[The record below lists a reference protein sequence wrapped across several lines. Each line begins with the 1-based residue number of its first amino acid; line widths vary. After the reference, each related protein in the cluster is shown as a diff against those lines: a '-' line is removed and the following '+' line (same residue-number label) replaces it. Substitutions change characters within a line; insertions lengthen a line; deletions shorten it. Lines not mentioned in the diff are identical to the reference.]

1 MNADKT
7 VALIILDGWG
17 LTAPGPG
24 NAVEAAHTPTFD
36 RIWKE
41 CPHTTLDASGEA
53 VGLPDGQMGNSE
65 VGHTN
70 LGAGRVVYQPST
82 LISKQIREGEFF
94 QNQVLLEAMKKAKGK
109 RLHLMGL
116 VSDGGV
122 HSQLTHLLALLEMA
136 KNQELETV
144 FIHAFLD
151 GRDTIPTGGADY
163 LATVQQ
169 KLDELNFSHGKVA
182 TIIGRYWVMDRDKR
196 WERTELSYRALR
208 QGAGTAW
215 ENSAEAAIRQQ
226 YEQGETDE
234 FIKPIILDT
243 GGSIQDDDVVIFFN
257 FRPDRARQISHAFT
271 DETFDG
277 FDRGPKPKLHYVGMT
292 KYESNLDI
300 EVAYP
305 PQDRL
310 KNILG
315 EVIADSG
322 LKQFRLAETE
332 KYAHVTY
339 FFNNGREAPFDGE
352 DQQLIPSPKV
362 PTYDLQPEM
371 SSASVT
377 QAAVDR
383 ISSGEY
389 AFVLIN
395 FANPDMVGHTGVIPA
410 AINAVEATDVG
421 LSKILDAIKHI
432 NGDALIV
439 ADHGN
444 AEVMLQPDG
453 SPHTAHTT
461 NPVPLIYVGSQD
473 LTLDAGG
480 KLGDVAPTVLHLLD
494 IKQPE
499 EMTGQCLIQP

>member
-17 LTAPGPG
+17 LTSPGPG

-36 RIWKE
+36 RIWNE

-70 LGAGRVVYQPST
+70 LGAGRVVYQSST

-94 QNQVLLEAMKKAKGK
+94 ENEVLLDAMKKAKGK

-122 HSQLTHLLALLEMA
+122 HSQLTHLVALLEMA
-136 KNQELETV
+136 KDQELDTV
-144 FIHAFLD
+144 FVHTFLD

-163 LATVQQ
+163 LATIQQ
-169 KLDELNFSHGKVA
+169 KLDELSFSNGKIA

-208 QGAGTAW
+208 QGAGDAW
-215 ENSAEAAIRQQ
+215 SDSAEAAIRNQ
-226 YEQGETDE
+226 YEQDVTDE
-234 FIKPIILDT
+234 FIKPIILDANGT
-243 GGSIQDDDVVIFFN
+243 VQDDDVVIFFN

-271 DETFDG
+271 DENFDG

-292 KYESNLDI
+292 KYESNLNI
-300 EVAYP
+300 KVAYP
-305 PQDRL
+305 PQGQL
-310 KNILG
+310 KNVLG
-315 EVIADSG
+315 EVIANKG

-339 FFNNGREAPFDGE
+339 FFNNGREEPFDGE
-352 DQQLIPSPKV
+352 AQQLIPSPKV

-371 SSASVT
+371 NSTEVT
-377 QAAVDR
+377 QAAVDQ
-383 ISSGEY
+383 INSGEY

-395 FANPDMVGHTGVIPA
+395 FANPDMVGHTGVIDA
-410 AINAVEATDVG
+410 AIKAVEATDVG
-421 LSKILDAIKHI
+421 LEKILEDIESI
-432 NGDALIV
+432 NGEALIV

-444 AEVMLQPDG
+444 AEMMLQPDG

-461 NPVPLIYVGSQD
+461 NPVPMIYVGSQP
-473 LTLDAGG
+473 LTLEEGG
-480 KLGDVAPTVLHLLD
+480 KLGDVAPTVLHLLG
-494 IKQPE
+494 IHQPE
-499 EMTGQCLIQP
+499 EMTGRCLIQH